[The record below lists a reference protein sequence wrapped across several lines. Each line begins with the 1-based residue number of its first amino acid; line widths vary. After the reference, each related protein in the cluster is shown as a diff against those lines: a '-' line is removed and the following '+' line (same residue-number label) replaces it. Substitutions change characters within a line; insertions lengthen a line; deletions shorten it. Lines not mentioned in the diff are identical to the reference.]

1 MYRGHPFVRNHG
13 SEAGKLIN
21 LPSTMAELKAVIE
34 KKFKV
39 DAEKALVVNDEG
51 AEIESVDVIRD
62 NDRLFIVTQEHMRIL
77 ASLDSVAAA
86 S

>member
-1 MYRGHPFVRNHG
+1 M
-13 SEAGKLIN
+13 
-21 LPSTMAELKAVIE
+21 
-34 KKFKV
+34 

>member
-1 MYRGHPFVRNHG
+1 MF
-13 SEAGKLIN
+13 S
-21 LPSTMAELKAVIE
+21 E